1 MQRYEGKNYG
11 KSHQFTMASSSGITT
26 QAVQA
31 IGLTVSDAS
40 RAAEFFVGAFN
51 FTVTA
56 DAVLSGDEASYL
68 YGVPNAQ
75 VRIVSLALGQET
87 IRLMQFLSGGES
99 KAIPEDSKSND
110 LWFQHF
116 AIIVS
121 DMDKAYAQ
129 LQKFSFTPIS
139 PEPQTLPN
147 DIKAFKFRDA
157 DGHPLEL
164 LQFPAGLGPDHW
176 QEKDKLFLG
185 IDHSAIAIAST
196 ERSLALYRD
205 ILGLT
210 HQGSGTN
217 IGIKQETMDNLFSAK
232 VIVTS
237 LTPATGRLGVEF
249 LDYLTPPGG
258 RPFPIDQKTSDLV
271 HTHFELRVDDI
282 DAAVEALED
291 APASLGVQFVSPKVI
306 DLPDVLPFKRAVLW
320 RGPDGHNVLLVQN

>member
-1 MQRYEGKNYG
+1 
-11 KSHQFTMASSSGITT
+11 MASLSGVTI

-40 RAAEFFVGAFN
+40 RATDFFTGAFD
-51 FTVTA
+51 FKVTS

-75 VRIVSLALGQET
+75 VRIVSLELGQET
-87 IRLMQFLSGGES
+87 IRLMEFLNHES
-99 KAIPEDSKSND
+99 KLASLDGTADSTDYGRSND

-121 DMDKAYAQ
+121 DIDKAYEQ
-129 LQKFSFTPIS
+129 LKKFNFSHIS

-147 DIKAFKFRDA
+147 DIRAFKFRDT
-157 DGHPLEL
+157 DGHALEL
-164 LQFPAGLGPDHW
+164 LQFPPGLGPDHW
-176 QEKDKLFLG
+176 QAKDALFLG
-185 IDHSAIAIAST
+185 IDHSAISIAST

-205 ILGLT
+205 VLGLT
-210 HQGSGTN
+210 HQGSFTN

-237 LTPATGRLGVEF
+237 LTPAKGRLGVEF
-249 LDYLTPPGG
+249 LDYLTPPGA
-258 RPFPIDQKTSDLV
+258 RPFPIDQQTSDLV
-271 HTHFELRVDDI
+271 HMHFELVVDDI
-282 DAAVEALED
+282 DAAVEALEE
-291 APASLGVQFVSPKVI
+291 AHVQFVSPKVI
-306 DLPDVLPFKRAVLW
+306 DLPDVLPFKRAALW

>member
-1 MQRYEGKNYG
+1 
-11 KSHQFTMASSSGITT
+11 MASPSSVSI

-40 RAAEFFVGAFN
+40 RASDFFTGAFD

-56 DAVLSGDEASYL
+56 DAVLSGDAASYL
-68 YGVPNAQ
+68 YGVPKAQ
-75 VRIVSLALGQET
+75 VRVVSLQLGSET
-87 IRLMQFLSGGES
+87 IRLMEFLGVQS
-99 KAIPEDSKSND
+99 KPVPADSKSND

-129 LQKFSFTPIS
+129 LQKFSFSPIS

-147 DIKAFKFRDA
+147 DIKAFKFRDE
-157 DGHPLEL
+157 DGHALEL
-164 LQFPAGLGPDHW
+164 LQFPSGVGPDYW
-176 QEKDKLFLG
+176 QSKDALFLG
-185 IDHSAIAIAST
+185 IDHSAISIAST
-196 ERSLALYRD
+196 ERSLGLYRD
-205 ILGLT
+205 LLGLS
-210 HQGSGTN
+210 HQGSFTN

-237 LTPATGRLGVEF
+237 LTPKTGRLGVEF
-249 LDYLTPPGG
+249 LDYLTPPGA
-258 RPFPIDQKTSDLV
+258 RPFPIDQQTSDLV
-271 HTHFELRVDDI
+271 HMHFELAVNDI

-291 APASLGVQFVSPKVI
+291 APRELAVQFVSPKVI
-306 DLPDVLPFKRAVLW
+306 DLPEVMPFQRAALW

>member
-1 MQRYEGKNYG
+1 
-11 KSHQFTMASSSGITT
+11 MASPAGITT

-40 RAAEFFVGAFN
+40 SATDFFTGAFD
-51 FTVTA
+51 FTVTS
-56 DAVLSGDEASYL
+56 DSVLSGDEASYL

-75 VRIVSLALGQET
+75 VRIVSLELGQES
-87 IRLMQFLSGGES
+87 IRLMQFLNSQS
-99 KAIPEDSKSND
+99 RPVPEDSKSND

-121 DMDKAYAQ
+121 DMDKAYQQ

-147 DIKAFKFRDA
+147 DIEAFKFRDA

-164 LQFPAGLGPDHW
+164 LKFPSGLGPDHW

-185 IDHSAIAIAST
+185 MDHSAISIAST

-210 HQGSGTN
+210 HQGSATN

-249 LDYLTPPGG
+249 LDYLTPPGA
-258 RPFPIDQKTSDLV
+258 RPFSLDQKTSDLV
-271 HTHFELRVDDI
+271 HMHFELRVDDI

-291 APASLGVQFVSPKVI
+291 APASMGIQFVSPKVI
-306 DLPDVLPFKRAVLW
+306 DLPDVLPFRRAVLW

>member
-1 MQRYEGKNYG
+1 MGVKIATRNWLP
-11 KSHQFTMASSSGITT
+11 MASSSGISI

-40 RAAEFFVGAFN
+40 RATDFFTGAFD
-51 FTVTA
+51 FTVVS

-75 VRIVSLALGQET
+75 VRIVSLQLGQET
-87 IRLMQFLSGGES
+87 IRLMQFLNAQS
-99 KAIPEDSKSND
+99 KAVPADSKSND

-129 LQKFSFTPIS
+129 LQKFSFSPIS

-147 DIKAFKFRDA
+147 DIRAYKFRDT
-157 DGHPLEL
+157 DGHALEL
-164 LQFPAGLGPDHW
+164 LQFPSGLGPDYW
-176 QEKDKLFLG
+176 QSKDALFLG
-185 IDHSAIAIAST
+185 IDHSAISISST

-205 ILGLT
+205 VLGLT
-210 HQGSGTN
+210 HQGSFTN

-237 LTPATGRLGVEF
+237 LTPETGRLGVEF
-249 LDYLTPPGG
+249 LDYLTPPGA
-258 RPFPIDQKTSDLV
+258 RPFPIDQQSSDLV
-271 HTHFELRVDDI
+271 HMHFELAVEDI
-282 DAAVEALED
+282 DAAVEALEE
-291 APASLGVQFVSPKVI
+291 APKELNVQFVSPKVI
-306 DLPDVLPFKRAVLW
+306 DLPNVLPFKRAALW
-320 RGPDGHNVLLVQN
+320 RGPDGHNILLVQN

>member
-1 MQRYEGKNYG
+1 
-11 KSHQFTMASSSGITT
+11 MASPSGITT

-40 RAAEFFVGAFN
+40 QAADFFTGAFDY
-51 FTVTA
+51 TVVSDT
-56 DAVLSGDEASYL
+56 VISGDEASYL

-75 VRIVSLALGQET
+75 VRVVSLDLGQET
-87 IRLMQFLSGGES
+87 IRLMQFLSGTG
-99 KAIPEDSKSND
+99 KAVPTDSKSND

-129 LQKFSFTPIS
+129 LKQFSFTPIS

-164 LQFPAGLGPDHW
+164 LQFPPGLGPDYW
-176 QEKDKLFLG
+176 QSKEALFLG
-185 IDHSAIAIAST
+185 MDHSAIAISST
-196 ERSLALYRD
+196 ETSLALYRD
-205 ILGLT
+205 VLGLT
-210 HQGSGTN
+210 HQGSFTN

-237 LTPATGRLGVEF
+237 LTPAKGRLGVEF
-249 LDYLTPPGG
+249 LDYLTPPGA
-258 RPFPIDQKTSDLV
+258 RPFPIEQQTNDLV
-271 HTHFELRVDDI
+271 HMHFELLVDDI
-282 DAAVEALED
+282 DAAVEALEE
-291 APASLGVQFVSPKVI
+291 AHVQFVSPKVI
-306 DLPDVLPFKRAVLW
+306 DLPDVMPFNRGVLW
-320 RGPDGHNVLLVQN
+320 RGPDGHNVLMVEG

>member
-1 MQRYEGKNYG
+1 
-11 KSHQFTMASSSGITT
+11 MASSSGITT

-31 IGLTVSDAS
+31 IGLTVSDANS
-40 RAAEFFVGAFN
+40 AIDFFTGAFD
-51 FTVTA
+51 FTVTS

-68 YGVPNAQ
+68 YGVPKAQ
-75 VRIVSLALGQET
+75 VRVVSLELGQET
-87 IRLMQFLSGGES
+87 IRLMQFLSGTG
-99 KAIPEDSKSND
+99 KPIPDDSKSND

-129 LQKFSFTPIS
+129 LKKFSFAPIS

-147 DIKAFKFRDA
+147 DIEAFKFRDS

-164 LQFPAGLGPDHW
+164 LKFPPGLGPDHW
-176 QEKDKLFLG
+176 QNKDKLFLG
-185 IDHSAIAIAST
+185 MDHSAISISST

-210 HQGSGTN
+210 HQGSTTN

-249 LDYLTPPGG
+249 LDYLTPPGA
-258 RPFPIDQKTSDLV
+258 RPFPIDQMTNDLV
-271 HTHFELRVDDI
+271 HMHFELLVDDI

-291 APASLGVQFVSPKVI
+291 APASMGVQFVSPKVI
-306 DLPDVLPFKRAVLW
+306 DLPDVLPFKRAALW

>member
-1 MQRYEGKNYG
+1 
-11 KSHQFTMASSSGITT
+11 MASPSSVSV

-40 RAAEFFVGAFN
+40 RATDFFTGAFN
-51 FTVTA
+51 FKVVS
-56 DAVLSGDEASYL
+56 DAVISGDEASYL
-68 YGVPNAQ
+68 YGIPNAQ
-75 VRIVSLALGQET
+75 VRIVSLRLGEET
-87 IRLMQFLSGGES
+87 IRLMDFLGVEG
-99 KAIPEDSKSND
+99 KPVPADSKSND

-129 LQKFSFTPIS
+129 LQKFSFSPIS

-147 DIKAFKFRDA
+147 DIRAFKFRDA
-157 DGHPLEL
+157 DGHALEL
-164 LQFPAGLGPDHW
+164 LQFPPGLGPDYW
-176 QEKDKLFLG
+176 QAKDALFLG
-185 IDHSAIAIAST
+185 IDHSAIAISST

-205 ILGLT
+205 LLGLT

-237 LTPATGRLGVEF
+237 LSPATGRLGVEF
-249 LDYLTPPGG
+249 LDYLTPPGA
-258 RPFPIDQKTSDLV
+258 RPFPLDQQTSDLG
-271 HTHFELRVDDI
+271 HMHFELVVEDI
-282 DAAVEALED
+282 DMAVEAVEETHI
-291 APASLGVQFVSPKVI
+291 QFVSPKVI
-306 DLPDVLPFKRAVLW
+306 DLPAVLPFKRAILW

>member
-1 MQRYEGKNYG
+1 
-11 KSHQFTMASSSGITT
+11 MASSSGITT

-40 RAAEFFVGAFN
+40 SASDFFTGAFD
-51 FTVTA
+51 FTVTS
-56 DAVLSGDEASYL
+56 DAVLSGDAASYL
-68 YGVPNAQ
+68 YGVPKAQ
-75 VRIVSLALGQET
+75 VRVVTLELGSET
-87 IRLMQFLSGGES
+87 IRLMQFLSGTG
-99 KAIPEDSKSND
+99 KAVPDDSKSND

-121 DMDKAYAQ
+121 DMDKAYGQ

-147 DIKAFKFRDA
+147 DIKAFKFRDS

-164 LQFPAGLGPDHW
+164 LQFPAGLGPDYW

-185 IDHSAIAIAST
+185 MDHSAISIAST

-210 HQGSGTN
+210 HQGSFTN

-237 LTPATGRLGVEF
+237 LTPASGRLGVEF
-249 LDYLTPPGG
+249 LDYLTPPGS
-258 RPFPIDQKTSDLV
+258 RPFPIDQQTNDLV
-271 HTHFELRVDDI
+271 HMHFELRVDDI

-291 APASLGVQFVSPKVI
+291 APASMGVQFVSPKVI
-306 DLPDVLPFKRAVLW
+306 DLPKDVLPFTRAAMW